1 MAEDSATQMIM
12 QAFPEKNPN
21 IIKIL
26 FTEYSDLNNIE
37 NIDFSDV
44 ENIDANWVEGLI
56 TYIEDNYKQ
65 RYSKH
70 SNIDMP
76 GGRKRKRKT
85 KKRKKKSRKR
95 RKKRRKKR
103 KTRRRKKQKG
113 GDKANKYWGHKGNF
127 LSKYA
132 LPNLLPKKIK
142 KDLWL
147 YRTAKYGVPLP
158 WNNKN

>member
-70 SNIDMP
+70 SNLDMP

-85 KKRKKKSRKR
+85 KKIKKKSR
-95 RKKRRKKR
+95 KRRKKR

-113 GDKANKYWGHKGNF
+113 GDKANKYWGRKGNF

-158 WNNKN
+158 WKN